1 MMKTSTRKLL
11 LCALLFYAGSGVA
24 LAEQTQVPCTPGMS
38 YWSLLGA
45 VGVDYTNGRL
55 VVNKLYAV
63 CLPQPDRA
71 ANSNYA
77 YSPDGGGKFASVV
90 RRADGQVLNT
100 YIWYGENIAGLWE
113 LSNYKVLGGEVSI
126 RPLTAGDYVI
136 EFQLED
142 KPFYRFA
149 FTIDTIPADD
159 PYQPEGAR
167 YFIDGPWNDYGN
179 VFYQRNDPKSS
190 LRFTTWVREKVGHES
205 KRATPYEAKIVRMKD
220 NLVLATDAGTLRLLP
235 QWQQAD
241 LLFKPVGGDQNSFF
255 KAEEVLSTDGL
266 YRVSVNIDGKPY
278 GTYPFTVQG
287 GKIQLQGRQIREGT
301 DPQIFLLDY
310 LYGGRYPS
318 WWIKREEAAS
328 R

>member
-1 MMKTSTRKLL
+1 MMKTSKLKLL
-11 LCALLFYAGSGVA
+11 LCVLLFCAGSGVA
-24 LAEQTQVPCTPGMS
+24 LGEQTQVSCTPGIS

-45 VGVDYTNGRL
+45 VSVDYIDGRL

-63 CLPQPDRA
+63 CLPQPVRA
-71 ANSNYA
+71 DNSNYT
-77 YSPDGGGKFASVV
+77 YSPDGGGKLASVV

-113 LSNYKVLGGEVSI
+113 LSHYKVLGGKASI

-142 KPFYRFA
+142 KPFYRFL
-149 FTIDTIPADD
+149 FSIDTEPADD
-159 PYQPEGAR
+159 PYQPEGTR

-190 LRFTTWVREKVGHES
+190 LRFTIWVREKAGHES
-205 KRATPYEAKIVRMKD
+205 KRAALYEAKIVRMQDKR
-220 NLVLATDAGTLRLLP
+220 VLATDAGTLRLAP

-241 LLFKPVGGDQNSFF
+241 LLFKSMGGDQNSYF

-266 YRVSVNIDGKPY
+266 YRVSVSIDGKPY
-278 GTYPFTVQG
+278 GTYSFTVQG
-287 GKIQLQGRQIREGT
+287 GKIRLQGRQIREGT
-301 DPQIFLLDY
+301 DPQLFLLDH
-310 LYGGRYPS
+310 LYGGRYTS
-318 WWIKREEAAS
+318 WWIKREEAS